1 MITQKSYSTQAV
13 VLKYISLWESDR
25 LLTLYT
31 PDSGKLRVVA
41 KGVRRTKSKF
51 AGHLEPLTH
60 VNLTVNEGASLG
72 TITDAQSIQSFRT
85 LKSDLQAISIGI
97 YLAELLDSFSSDNLS
112 NPELFE
118 LFLNTLKYLDKTQYS
133 VLLTRYFEAQLLV
146 FSGFGP
152 ELYVCVECG
161 DLLKPI
167 DHYYSLAD
175 GGILCPSCKLNSQN
189 MTHMISMNAIKV
201 IRYLQREKYD
211 NVSKLTLSVSILKET
226 EIFLSGYIRYILEK
240 DLKSA
245 EFMDITISDS
255 MCINHSTGV

>member
-1 MITQKSYSTQAV
+1 
-13 VLKYISLWESDR
+13 
-25 LLTLYT
+25 LL
-31 PDSGKLRVVA
+31 G
-41 KGVRRTKSKF
+41 
-51 AGHLEPLTH
+51 
-60 VNLTVNEGASLG
+60 
-72 TITDAQSIQSFRT
+72 
-85 LKSDLQAISIGI
+85 
-97 YLAELLDSFSSDNLS
+97 
-112 NPELFE
+112 
-118 LFLNTLKYLDKTQYS
+118 
-133 VLLTRYFEAQLLV
+133 

-167 DHYYSLAD
+167 DHYYSLSD

-189 MTHMISMNAIKV
+189 MTHMISMNTIKV

-211 NVSKLTLSVSILKET
+211 DVSKLTLPVSILKET

-255 MCINHSTGV
+255 MRINHCTGE